1 MTTEQQGAAAPMTRE
16 EWVRRWA
23 TRFREQTNLDATELA
38 EVAANAEEDTAR
50 VAGRQPVWEYPED
63 AADEELSYW
72 GDDDGE

>member
-1 MTTEQQGAAAPMTRE
+1 MPTDTANAAPTMTRV

-23 TRFREQTNLDATELA
+23 ERFESQTGFNADDLA
-38 EVAANAEEDTAR
+38 EIAASAEEDTAR
-50 VAGRQPVWEYPED
+50 YVGREPVWEDPED